1 MSNERLLKSMGVF
14 LGGTVSSALLIGTIA
29 LKKSNVQNGMTF
41 RSPVRPLASPC
52 LVLGSAITSLSTTYF
67 INNYLRNVK

>member
-29 LKKSNVQNGMTF
+29 LKKSNVQNGMTL
-41 RSPVRPLASPC
+41 RSLVRPLASPY
-52 LVLGSAITSLSTTYF
+52 LVLGSAITESTTYF
-67 INNYLRNVK
+67 INNYLRNLE